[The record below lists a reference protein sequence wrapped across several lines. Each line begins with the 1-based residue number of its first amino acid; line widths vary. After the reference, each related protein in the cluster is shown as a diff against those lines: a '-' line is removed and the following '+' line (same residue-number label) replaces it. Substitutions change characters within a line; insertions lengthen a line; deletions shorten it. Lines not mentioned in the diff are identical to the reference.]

1 MKRKDNPIT
10 QPKTQPKSKLA
21 KTNAKDEISTT
32 IISEANNIAKYADPT
47 LDITFRML
55 FSPDQH
61 KPILIN
67 MLNALLDFKGL
78 NAIMDVEINSS
89 DLTVSNIDLDKPAK
103 SGITSAVDLLCT
115 TTNNKKIAVEM
126 QGQKKNYFLAREQEY
141 MAKLISG
148 QVKVGEGKK
157 YHEKVLDTYIVV
169 IGKENLF
176 SGNSKLQ
183 DQDLFEIDVKPIIV
197 QTGEVYPNNKMN
209 WKFYELPKFAASNI
223 YKNINVLSEIKHQW
237 LEFFY
242 HCGQSTELPKRNNII
257 QEAYKIM
264 EIATWSP
271 DDQVMYWKQKAN
283 EQDAYDSRLEEIE
296 QAREEGKKEG
306 KEEGIKLGLINGEI
320 SQIKTALKLNIN
332 INNLDKLEPELHYI
346 KGDKLKEIVGYLENH
361 SDNTN
366 ENIMNQFHL
375 LEDTEISEVLGK
387 VNESS

>member
-10 QPKTQPKSKLA
+10 QPKSKLA
-21 KTNAKDEISTT
+21 KTNTTTEIST
-32 IISEANNIAKYADPT
+32 IIVPDANNITKYADPT

-103 SGITSAVDLLCT
+103 TGITSAVDLLCT
-115 TTNNKKIAVEM
+115 TNNKRKIAVEM
-126 QGQKKNYFLAREQEY
+126 QGQKKNYFLTREQEY

-148 QVKVGEGKK
+148 QVKVGEGKQ
-157 YHEKVLDTYIVV
+157 YHQKVLDTYIVV
-169 IGKENLF
+169 IGKANLF
-176 SGNSKLQ
+176 TGNTKLGKA
-183 DQDLFEIDVKPIIV
+183 DLFEIDVKPIIV
-197 QTGEVYPNNKMN
+197 QTGEIYPNNKMN
-209 WKFYELPKFAASNI
+209 WKFYELPKFAGSDI

-242 HCGQSTELPKRNNII
+242 DCGQNTELPERDSII

-264 EIATWSP
+264 EISTWNP
-271 DDQVMYWKQKAN
+271 DTQLMYWKQKAN
-283 EQDAYDSRLEEIE
+283 EQDAYTSRLEEIE

-332 INNLDKLEPELHYI
+332 INNLDKLEPDLHYI

-361 SDNTN
+361 PDNTN

-375 LEDTEISEVLGK
+375 LDEDTEIAEVLGES
-387 VNESS
+387 NEIS